1 VNSWK
6 QQGERRFGINYI
18 AAGFLA
24 ATFFAWLM
32 FENVQHSGY
41 DRISA
46 RALADAGQLV
56 EITGG
61 FVRTYSAY
69 GALYT
74 DKNTLPNPAIFRAAA
89 LEDAEKSERDGGTFT
104 TGVLGLPGR
113 QIRLT
118 AEDEETRTQLLELAS
133 EPNKDVVSSVSS
145 VDGKTSHRSLWA
157 FYATDQAC
165 ADCHNRL
172 QSLTGEDQWK
182 LGDLMGAQ
190 IVERDISSQFNS
202 VRRNAIVQTVLLFV
216 AVLAAWICCLYLI
229 NHFRLTRELKIL
241 ATTDPLTGFL
251 NRRAFNARIRNLQGS
266 TNGALLMLDLD
277 HFKRINDTYGHDVG
291 DEVIKDFS
299 QRIKQQIRDDDW
311 AVRLGGEEFAVWLSD
326 IKAINAIKIAE
337 RIRENVETA
346 EITRSGEL
354 INYTTS
360 IGVNII
366 NNDKAT
372 SFESWLKKADNL
384 LYRAKAQGRN
394 RIICGETAE
403 QTV

>member
-1 VNSWK
+1 M
-6 QQGERRFGINYI
+6 I
-18 AAGFLA
+18 
-24 ATFFAWLM
+24 
-32 FENVQHSGY
+32 
-41 DRISA
+41 
-46 RALADAGQLV
+46 
-56 EITGG
+56 
-61 FVRTYSAY
+61 
-69 GALYT
+69 
-74 DKNTLPNPAIFRAAA
+74 
-89 LEDAEKSERDGGTFT
+89 
-104 TGVLGLPGR
+104 
-113 QIRLT
+113 
-118 AEDEETRTQLLELAS
+118 
-133 EPNKDVVSSVSS
+133 
-145 VDGKTSHRSLWA
+145 
-157 FYATDQAC
+157 
-165 ADCHNRL
+165 
-172 QSLTGEDQWK
+172 
-182 LGDLMGAQ
+182 
-190 IVERDISSQFNS
+190 DI
-202 VRRNAIVQTVLLFV
+202 
-216 AVLAAWICCLYLI
+216 
-229 NHFRLTRELKIL
+229 
-241 ATTDPLTGFL
+241 
-251 NRRAFNARIRNLQGS
+251 
-266 TNGALLMLDLD
+266 D
-277 HFKRINDTYGHDVG
+277 HFMSDNDTYGHDVG

>member
-1 VNSWK
+1 
-6 QQGERRFGINYI
+6 
-18 AAGFLA
+18 
-24 ATFFAWLM
+24 
-32 FENVQHSGY
+32 
-41 DRISA
+41 
-46 RALADAGQLV
+46 
-56 EITGG
+56 
-61 FVRTYSAY
+61 
-69 GALYT
+69 
-74 DKNTLPNPAIFRAAA
+74 
-89 LEDAEKSERDGGTFT
+89 
-104 TGVLGLPGR
+104 
-113 QIRLT
+113 
-118 AEDEETRTQLLELAS
+118 
-133 EPNKDVVSSVSS
+133 
-145 VDGKTSHRSLWA
+145 
-157 FYATDQAC
+157 
-165 ADCHNRL
+165 
-172 QSLTGEDQWK
+172 
-182 LGDLMGAQ
+182 MGAQ

-403 QTV
+403 

>member
-1 VNSWK
+1 MPDN
-6 QQGERRFGINYI
+6 
-18 AAGFLA
+18 
-24 ATFFAWLM
+24 WL
-32 FENVQHSGY
+32 
-41 DRISA
+41 
-46 RALADAGQLV
+46 